1 MFKQTEDYYKDLIMG
16 FGSGSV
22 YDFGCYLVSLT
33 NGLVEFGYDFTPR
46 SLNQLLKDKELWT
59 REFRNYIDV
68 DRLPTVLPNIFTSFK
83 KIEPWNDMATL
94 EKYLSGDYIVL
105 GKVDAR
111 GIGGSGTHF
120 VLITDTDGENAV
132 VFDPWTGEH
141 QPVANRYGK
150 YGNILGLRI
159 FGVKRK
165 SPSLP
170 ITPPPMPENPTN
182 GDLKKILDHYSVKTA
197 DELIHMVDE
206 QLQFLKD
213 ARNRVTELEGKVKN
227 KDGSIADLKGKH
239 QTFLDEIA
247 SVLWG
252 EGEPTLADETSI
264 KEKIKELSKD
274 KEKVNELEA
283 KLGKEIQEHKKT
295 VLDYENRLERFKDE
309 MTMLRE
315 EYERKLANVEA
326 RVDEEIEKLKKKE
339 EQYNFMVKVSEW
351 FSKIFKKGKS

>member
-33 NGLVEFGYDFTPR
+33 NGLFEFGHEYTPR
-46 SLNQLLKDKELWT
+46 SLNQLFKDKNLWT
-59 REFRNYIDV
+59 GEFRNYIDV
-68 DRLPTVLPNIFTSFK
+68 DRLANVLPEIFTSFK

-170 ITPPPMPENPTN
+170 ITPPPMPENPSK
-182 GDLKKILDHYSVKTA
+182 LLDHIGVKTQEEGIA
-197 DELIHMVDE
+197 VWDREMA
-206 QLQFLKD
+206 FLKD
-213 ARNRVTELEGKVKN
+213 AREKATELKSSLDGANARANELEEKHQDFVDKVANKVGSISDEARIFESIEMFLSTEDQKNEKIRSLESAYSKLESEKKVEIDELKRSIQKLEQRNIDLLDQVEEQSIHIGRLGQRITELE
-227 KDGSIADLKGKH
+227 
-239 QTFLDEIA
+239 
-247 SVLWG
+247 
-252 EGEPTLADETSI
+252 
-264 KEKIKELSKD
+264 
-274 KEKVNELEA
+274 
-283 KLGKEIQEHKKT
+283 
-295 VLDYENRLERFKDE
+295 
-309 MTMLRE
+309 
-315 EYERKLANVEA
+315 
-326 RVDEEIEKLKKKE
+326 IEKK
-339 EQYNFMVKVSEW
+339 SESG
-351 FSKIFKKGKS
+351 FVHLLRDLFDYLKKGKS